1 MTPPSGSPGKCYMKV
16 RGLRFHLLLKPLK
29 NDDEGL
35 TFNHVDNT
43 TVIHMFIV
51 RMLTFFFS

>member
-1 MTPPSGSPGKCYMKV
+1 MKV